1 MSDDSSSRWF
11 AKLMAGALFGVWTI
25 LVLDITSVQPP
36 DWLLMPMTALLFLII
51 GRLWNIEVEKVGL
64 SGLFSPDQSGG
75 QDDSD

>member
-11 AKLMAGALFGVWTI
+11 AKLMAGALFIVWTI

-36 DWLLMPMTALLFLII
+36 DWLLMPMTALVFLII

-64 SGLFSPDQSGG
+64 PGLFSTDD
-75 QDDSD
+75 QDDND

>member
-1 MSDDSSSRWF
+1 
-11 AKLMAGALFGVWTI
+11 MAGALFVVWAI

-64 SGLFSPDQSGG
+64 PGLFRTDNR
-75 QDDSD
+75 DENN